1 MIEGLKARV
10 PGADVIKFIA
20 ESVAYHQKRAAFYT
34 DQAKQMRDAG
44 ITGSGEDP
52 SYSSS
57 NDPKRTTLSKAA
69 THSENAQELE
79 FLAHYIVAG
88 ETYELSSH
96 DLQRLGKI
104 RNRVFF

>member
-20 ESVAYHQKRAAFYT
+20 ASVAYHQKRAAFYAE
-34 DQAKQMRDAG
+34 QAKQMKDAG
-44 ITGSGEDP
+44 ITGSEDP
-52 SYSSS
+52 AYGSTS

-69 THSENAQELE
+69 SHSESAQELE
-79 FLAHYIVAG
+79 FLAQYIVAG
-88 ETYELSSH
+88 ETYELSTH

-104 RNRVFF
+104 RNRMFF